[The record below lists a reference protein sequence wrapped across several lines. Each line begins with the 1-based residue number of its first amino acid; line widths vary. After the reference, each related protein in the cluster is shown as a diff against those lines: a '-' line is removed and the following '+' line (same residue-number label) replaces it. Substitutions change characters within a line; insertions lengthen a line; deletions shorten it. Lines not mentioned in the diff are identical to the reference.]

1 MWITQFF
8 QRFISLI
15 ELKFEIIELF
25 FRGMSHLIRTLT
37 IKTNFNL
44 TIRANSTEELG
55 KLEKYMR

>member
-25 FRGMSHLIRTLT
+25 FSWHVTSN
-37 IKTNFNL
+37 KNL
-44 TIRANSTEELG
+44 NNYERNLKIRANSTEELG

>member
-37 IKTNFNL
+37 IMSVT
-44 TIRANSTEELG
+44 
-55 KLEKYMR
+55 